1 MLFRSMIGE
10 GLSLRED
17 VPAVATFRQS
27 CHCWQQGNTS
37 LHPPVGQECPMG
49 CHPDGPDAKRLME
62 QVLERIR
69 SWDGENL
76 SARIAAYAKP

>member
-1 MLFRSMIGE
+1 
-10 GLSLRED
+10 
-17 VPAVATFRQS
+17 
-27 CHCWQQGNTS
+27 
-37 LHPPVGQECPMG
+37 MG